1 MNWTWGA
8 LAAVVVLGIGA
19 LIAWTM
25 RGAEPAPPT
34 KPSAGGAEPKDGGA
48 TDDASKAE
56 SAAGPPE
63 QAQAKKPPTT
73 AETEAKMKRAASE
86 PIRLLPT
93 LHENEDEDD
102 DITRVTFAPQKDLL
116 EAAKSGGTPEI
127 PQFKD
132 YEEMEEEPP
141 PHDEVAIPIVYDDD
155 AANDEPTRPK
165 PVIIVSGAA
174 QTDVG
179 RKRRKNEDAFLLL
192 DTHSVY
198 VVADGMGGYAG
209 GDIASKMSVEIV
221 EEAFKK
227 NHFPGKPYD
236 KVPRRGSDVVV
247 AITEANRAIHEHAR
261 ANSHLEGMG
270 TTIVVARFS
279 PNKQRLYIG
288 HVGDSRAYRL
298 RDGELRQMTSDHT
311 LGALGFGGSLGTRL
325 SRAVGTKPGVV
336 VDLIIARPI
345 PDDVYLMCSD
355 GLTKM
360 IGDDEIKAT
369 MKSSTEIPKILDALI
384 EKANAAGGKDNVTVV
399 LLKVERPR

>member
-8 LAAVVVLGIGA
+8 LAAVVVVGIGA
-19 LIAWTM
+19 FIAWTL

-34 KPSAGGAEPKDGGA
+34 RPSATDPEPLPEADAAAAPEADARAEP
-48 TDDASKAE
+48 S
-56 SAAGPPE
+56 
-63 QAQAKKPPTT
+63 QRT
-73 AETEAKMKRAASE
+73 A
-86 PIRLLPT
+86 PVRLLPT
-93 LHENEDEDD
+93 LHEPEDEDD
-102 DITRVTFAPQKDLL
+102 DITRVTFAPRKEVL
-116 EAAKSGGTPEI
+116 EAAKNGGDSAI
-127 PQFKD
+127 PKITD
-132 YEEMEEEPP
+132 YEDMEDEPP
-141 PHDEVAIPIVYDDD
+141 SHDEVAVPIVYDDD

-165 PVIIVSGAA
+165 PVIVVSGAA
-174 QTDVG
+174 QSDVG

-192 DTHSVY
+192 DARSVY

-209 GDIASKMSVEIV
+209 GDIASKMAVEVV
-221 EEAFKK
+221 EKAFKESV
-227 NHFPGKPYD
+227 FPGRPYE

-247 AITEANRAIHEHAR
+247 AITEANRAIYEHAR
-261 ANSHLEGMG
+261 ANPHLEGMG

-311 LGALGFGGSLGTRL
+311 LGALGFGGTLGTRL
-325 SRAVGTKPGVV
+325 SRAVGTKIGVV

-345 PDDVYLMCSD
+345 PEDVYLLCSD

-369 MKSSTEIPKILDALI
+369 MSQHDGVPKILDALI

-399 LLKVERPR
+399 LLKVERPK

>member
-8 LAAVVVLGIGA
+8 LAAVVVIGLGA
-19 LIAWTM
+19 FIAWTM
-25 RGAEPAPPT
+25 RGSEPVPDAKQPPDPPHPAP
-34 KPSAGGAEPKDGGA
+34 
-48 TDDASKAE
+48 
-56 SAAGPPE
+56 
-63 QAQAKKPPTT
+63 
-73 AETEAKMKRAASE
+73 ETEAIKAPAGALAKVE
-86 PIRLLPT
+86 TKPKPEDDGPIRLLPT

-102 DITRVTFAPQKDLL
+102 DITRVTFAPSKDLL
-116 EAAKSGGTPEI
+116 EAAAKRGAGGTPEI
-127 PQFKD
+127 PAFKD
-132 YEEMEEEPP
+132 YEELEEEPP
-141 PHDEVAIPIVYDDD
+141 PHDEVAVPIVYDDD

-165 PVIIVSGAA
+165 PLIIVSGAA
-174 QTDVG
+174 QSDVG

-192 DTHSVY
+192 DSHSVF

-209 GDIASKMSVEIV
+209 GDIASKMAVETV
-221 EEAFKK
+221 EKAFKA
-227 NHFPGKPYD
+227 NAFPGPPYE

-247 AITEANRAIHEHAR
+247 AITEANRAIFEHAR

-270 TTIVVARFS
+270 TTIVVSRFS

-311 LGALGFGGSLGTRL
+311 LGALGFGGTLGTRL
-325 SRAVGTKPGVV
+325 SRAVGTKIGVV
-336 VDLIIARPI
+336 VDLIIARPV
-345 PDDVYLMCSD
+345 PDDVYLLCSD

-369 MKSSTEIPKILDALI
+369 MKESGSVPKILDALI
-384 EKANAAGGKDNVTVV
+384 TKANAAGGKDNVTVV